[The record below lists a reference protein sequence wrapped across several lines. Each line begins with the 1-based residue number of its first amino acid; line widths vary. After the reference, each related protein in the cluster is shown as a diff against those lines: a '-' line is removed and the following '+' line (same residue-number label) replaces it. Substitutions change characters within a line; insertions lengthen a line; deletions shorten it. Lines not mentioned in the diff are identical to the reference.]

1 MLDCPNCAGL
11 TLRALETN
19 GVWAVREVKKASC
32 PIGNELVFLP
42 DDVEPGDFVECHG
55 VRHRVTY
62 EFGSYA
68 LVRPHA

>member
-1 MLDCPNCAGL
+1 MFDCPNCAGL
-11 TLRALETN
+11 TLRAIETN

-32 PIGNELVFLP
+32 PIGNEPVFLP
-42 DDVEPGDFVECHG
+42 DDVEPGDVVECHG

-68 LVRPHA
+68 LVRAEA